1 MRMMNLAQR
10 QPSSLEIASFRL
22 ARHHLLDSS
31 SPDPVAICRNICGA
45 QAQIM
50 WAAYLQLWARNH
62 SLTRIEVQDALWKN
76 KTLIKSHLMRQTLH
90 LIPTDEFPLYIAAL
104 KSNRVADALRIM
116 ARFRITREEAE
127 DLTGLIMNALASG
140 PLDRADIAAAVR
152 PKASKRVRKW
162 MGRVWSI
169 VRVPMAEGL
178 VCYGPGEGNEV
189 KLVRVDQWIK
199 KQKPVEEQAARAS
212 LLRKYLSAYG
222 PATLQDFAKWAG
234 ISMIL
239 VKPLAPELRDEL
251 VEVEIAGTK
260 YLLLKQD
267 CSAIKRH
274 TMSDCVVRLLP
285 LFDPFLLAHA
295 TKDHLI
301 ARSHYKRVWRNQ
313 GWISAVV
320 LVDGEI
326 VGTWTHASRG
336 SRVVVTVEGFKKLL
350 PPVRSSIE
358 QEAASLAAFMKASP
372 EVVFRS

>member
-1 MRMMNLAQR
+1 MAQR
-10 QPSSLEIASFRL
+10 PPSSHEIASFRL
-22 ARHHLLDSS
+22 ARHHLLDNKG
-31 SPDPVAICRNICGA
+31 PDPVAICRNICGA
-45 QAQIM
+45 QAQLM
-50 WAAYLQLWARNH
+50 SAAYMQLWARNH
-62 SLTRIEVQDALWKN
+62 SVTRSEIQDALWN
-76 KTLIKSHLMRQTLH
+76 KRTLVKSHFMRQTLH
-90 LIPTDEFPLYIAAL
+90 LIPADEFPLYISAL
-104 KSNRVADALRIM
+104 KSSRVADALRIM
-116 ARFRITREEAE
+116 ARFRIAREEAE

-140 PLDRADIAAAVR
+140 PLDRGDIGAAVR
-152 PKASKRVRKW
+152 SKVSKRVREW

-199 KQKPVEEQAARAS
+199 KPKPVEEQAARAS
-212 LLRKYLSAYG
+212 LLGKYLAAYG

-234 ISMIL
+234 ISMVL

-251 VEVEIAGTK
+251 AEVEIAGNK

-267 CSAIKRH
+267 RSAIKRH
-274 TMSDCVVRLLP
+274 AMSDCVRLLP

-326 VGTWTHASRG
+326 VGTWTHTLRG
-336 SRVVVTVEGFKKLL
+336 SRVVVTVDGFKKL
-350 PPVRSSIE
+350 PPRVRSSIE
-358 QEAASLAAFMKASP
+358 QEAASLAAFMLASP

>member
-1 MRMMNLAQR
+1 M
-10 QPSSLEIASFRL
+10 S
-22 ARHHLLDSS
+22 
-31 SPDPVAICRNICGA
+31 
-45 QAQIM
+45 
-50 WAAYLQLWARNH
+50 AAYMQLWARNH
-62 SLTRIEVQDALWKN
+62 SVTRSEIQDALWK
-76 KTLIKSHLMRQTLH
+76 KRTLVKSHFMRQTLH
-90 LIPTDEFPLYIAAL
+90 LIPADEFPLYISAL
-104 KSNRVADALRIM
+104 KSSRVADALRIM
-116 ARFRITREEAE
+116 ARFGITREEAE
-127 DLTGLIMNALASG
+127 DLTGLIMNSLASG
-140 PLDRADIAAAVR
+140 PLDRADIGAAVR
-152 PKASKRVRKW
+152 SKVSKRVREW

-178 VCYGPGEGNEV
+178 VCYGTGEDNEV
-189 KLVRVDQWIK
+189 KLVRVDQWIN

-212 LLRKYLSAYG
+212 LLRKYLAAYG

-234 ISMIL
+234 ISIVL
-239 VKPLAPELRDEL
+239 VKPLVPELRDQL
-251 VEVEIAGTK
+251 VDVEIAGNK

-267 CSAIKRH
+267 RSAIKRH
-274 TMSDCVVRLLP
+274 TMSDCVRLLP

-326 VGTWTHASRG
+326 VGTWTHTLRG
-336 SRVVVTVEGFKKLL
+336 SRVVVAVEGFRKL
-350 PPVRSSIE
+350 PSRVRSCIE

>member
-1 MRMMNLAQR
+1 MAQR
-10 QPSSLEIASFRL
+10 TPSSLEIARFRL
-22 ARHHLLDSS
+22 ARNHLLNNS
-31 SPDPVAICRNICGA
+31 SPDPVTICRKICGA

-50 WAAYLQLWARNH
+50 AAAYLQLWARNH
-62 SLTRIEVQDALWKN
+62 SLTRTEIQDALWKN

-116 ARFRITREEAE
+116 ARFHITPEEAD
-127 DLTGLIMNALASG
+127 DLTGLILDALASG
-140 PLDRADIAAAVR
+140 PLDRASIGAAVR
-152 PKASKRVRKW
+152 LKVSKRIREW
-162 MGRVWSI
+162 MGKVWSI

-178 VCYGPGEGNEV
+178 VCYGPGEDNEV

-234 ISMIL
+234 ISMVH
-239 VKPLAPELRDEL
+239 VKPLREVLSAEL
-251 VEVEIAGTK
+251 VEVKLEESQCLLLQDDRAALRSSAVAGT
-260 YLLLKQD
+260 
-267 CSAIKRH
+267 
-274 TMSDCVVRLLP
+274 VRLLP

-295 TKDHLI
+295 QKDHLI

-326 VGTWTHASRG
+326 VGTWTHDLRG
-336 SRVVVTVEGFKKLL
+336 SRVAVTVEGFKKL
-350 PPVRSSIE
+350 PPRVRRSIE

-372 EVVFRS
+372 EVVFKS

>member
-1 MRMMNLAQR
+1 MDLHKR
-10 QPSSLEIASFRL
+10 QANSLEIARFRL
-22 ARHHLLDSS
+22 ARHHLLDSTG
-31 SPDPVAICRNICGA
+31 PDPVAICSDICGA

-50 WAAYLQLWARNH
+50 GAAYLQLWARNH
-62 SLTRIEVQDALWKN
+62 SLTRTEIQDALWKN

-90 LIPTDEFPLYIAAL
+90 LIPTDEFPLYIAAI

-140 PLDRADIAAAVR
+140 PLGRAVIGAAVR
-152 PKASKRVRKW
+152 PKVSKRVREW

-169 VRVPMAEGL
+169 LRVPMAEGL
-178 VCYGPGEGNEV
+178 VCYGQGEGNDV

-199 KQKPVEEQAARAS
+199 KQQPVEEQAARAS

-234 ISMIL
+234 ISIVL
-239 VKPLAPELRDEL
+239 VKPLVAELGDEL

-267 CSAIKRH
+267 HGEVKRH
-274 TMSDCVVRLLP
+274 TVSDCVRLLP

-301 ARSHYKRVWRNQ
+301 AQSHYKRVWRNQ

-326 VGTWTHASRG
+326 VGTWTHELRG
-336 SRVVVTVEGFKKLL
+336 SRVVVTVEGFKKL
-350 PPVRSSIE
+350 PPGVWSSIE
-358 QEAASLAAFMKASP
+358 QEAASLAGFMKASP